1 MEINKKLKKDDLR
14 LDSRTDSR
22 DQIELITSKNEF
34 SFLQTEKKNQIF
46 SEEVKNYIKSKD
58 ISIGHYKIEKLLK
71 YCIPYKDSSSKLLDN
86 SFIVQETSLNFEQ
99 DSFHNEVE
107 HMIKTNEKEVTE
119 GSILERNKQKFLNLN
134 PVLTY

>member
-1 MEINKKLKKDDLR
+1 MR
-14 LDSRTDSR
+14 LDSKTDSR

-34 SFLQTEKKNQIF
+34 SFLQIEKKNQIF

-58 ISIGHYKIEKLLK
+58 ISIGNYKIEKLLK
-71 YCIPYKDSSSKLLDN
+71 YCFPYKDSSSKLLDN

-107 HMIKTNEKEVTE
+107 NMIKTNEKEVTE

-134 PVLTY
+134 PVLNT